1 MCSGRYC
8 DDGAMGGTTMTV
20 IELIQHL
27 KQYPED
33 MRVML
38 TLDYGSGL
46 LEREVDNVVSTDEWD
61 EQREP
66 PDVLLIERDCHA
78 SEC

>member
-1 MCSGRYC
+1 
-8 DDGAMGGTTMTV
+8 MGGIAVTV

-27 KQYPED
+27 KQYPDD
-33 MRVML
+33 MRVMP

-61 EQREP
+61 EQRKP
-66 PDVLLIERDCHA
+66 PDVLLIEKDTHA
-78 SEC
+78 SEY